1 LIWFVIGY
9 LRGETAPAF
18 AIESYKTAKAA
29 GQLDV
34 YVLALCVAAPI
45 SEEFLVRGLL
55 FRGWSQSFL
64 GPIGAIVLSSA
75 VWAGLHTQYNMFYV
89 AQIFTIGLLFGYFR
103 YRSGSTWLT
112 VVAYASINLVS
123 LIEVGLIVAY
133 S

>member
-112 VVAYASINLVS
+112 VVAHASINLVS